1 MSVGAPSAWPP
12 SAPDSAAPQR
22 LRDIPE
28 ISQKLLRGSSPKGV
42 GNRQKPTRESEV
54 GRAPLA
60 SFQVTFYWNLP
71 VVLILPSPLTWLL
84 YHPTRVLGGFRS
96 ISRAS
101 SSTEARKRKHA
112 CRRKPCYAFFP
123 KELFSSSTE
132 ARKRKHACRRKQCYA
147 FFPKELFPLV
157 RLGEDEVRGDPLN
170 Y

>member
-1 MSVGAPSAWPP
+1 MSFEMHTSNWVTMAIPFERNTSEFLSSAHG
-12 SAPDSAAPQR
+12 SRVKVQR
-22 LRDIPE
+22 ILVLFQEANGIISEGSRSLRDIPG

-71 VVLILPSPLTWLL
+71 VVLILPSPRTWLL

-123 KELFSSSTE
+123 K
-132 ARKRKHACRRKQCYA
+132 
-147 FFPKELFPLV
+147 
-157 RLGEDEVRGDPLN
+157 
-170 Y
+170 